1 MKAVM
6 ISIQPKWCE
15 LIASGKKTV
24 EVRKSAPK
32 LETPFKCY
40 IYCTKKARKDDLGD
54 YVLYE
59 DENGFVEENGVRF
72 SPLRASRVIG
82 EFVCDEID
90 EIAGFRLL
98 NEPGFG
104 YRPLYE
110 AEEIPP
116 EELEDKTC
124 LDEYEL
130 ENYLGFK
137 GDGYVVGYA
146 WHISELKI
154 YDKPKE
160 LGEFTVAQHEYG
172 GKQVM
177 RSYGGWKVK
186 RVTNWCYVEE
196 I

>member
-1 MKAVM
+1 MKAVL
-6 ISIQPKWCE
+6 IPIQPKWCE

-32 LETPFKCY
+32 LETRFKCY
-40 IYCTKKARKDDLGD
+40 IYETQDKQ
-54 YVLYE
+54 YE
-59 DENGFVEENGVRF
+59 KSRVVFSNGRGFAHATGK
-72 SPLRASRVIG
+72 VIG
-82 EFVCDEID
+82 EFVCDKIE
-90 EIAGFRLL
+90 EFKKGEKGVLFKRFEA
-98 NEPGFG
+98 
-104 YRPLYE
+104 LYE
-110 AEEIPP
+110 
-116 EELEDKTC
+116 TC
-124 LDEYEL
+124 LTVNEMRTYMGNSDKVY
-130 ENYLGFK
+130 G
-137 GDGYVVGYA
+137 